1 MQAVFHNNFR
11 FLRLERYING
21 NKPEYAAENIN
32 HERDPVNDSPNL
44 TFGFDKIPCG
54 ERDCNQKRKLC
65 DKIENTRYVTQ
76 TARVQD
82 RADYKQ
88 EIKIPTKAHN
98 LIKSCFAAVSLRC
111 LLRFAIL
118 SYLPF
123 FFIYYITAILFLQQT
138 LRNFLKNYFT
148 IPSATH

>member
-1 MQAVFHNNFR
+1 LQAVFHNNFR

-88 EIKIPTKAHN
+88 NCGNQDPDESAQSDQIVFC
-98 LIKSCFAAVSLRC
+98 S
-111 LLRFAIL
+111 RFTAL
-118 SYLPF
+118 SSAF
-123 FFIYYITAILFLQQT
+123 CHSI
-138 LRNFLKNYFT
+138 
-148 IPSATH
+148 IPSFLFYLLYHCNFIFATNIAEFFEKIF